1 MSGKSQLVPASDL
14 QSQARARLTVNRN
27 TLPPT
32 QFRDAITRAA
42 GAIRGV
48 PTEQMNWNRWG
59 M

>member
-1 MSGKSQLVPASDL
+1 MSGKNQLTPASDL

-27 TLPPT
+27 MLPPT

-48 PTEQMNWNRWG
+48 PTQSTQWGRWTP
-59 M
+59 